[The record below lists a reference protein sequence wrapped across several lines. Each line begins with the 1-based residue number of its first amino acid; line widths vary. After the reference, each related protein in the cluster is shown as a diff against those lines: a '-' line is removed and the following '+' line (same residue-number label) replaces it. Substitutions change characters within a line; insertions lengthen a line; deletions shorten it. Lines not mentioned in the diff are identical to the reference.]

1 MRKLATHGQ
10 AILCTIHQPSAIL
23 MQQFDRLLFL
33 QKGGQTVYFG
43 DLGEGCKTMIDY
55 FESKGAHKCPPD
67 ANPAEWMLEV
77 VGAAPG
83 SHATQD
89 YNEVWRNSDEYKAVQ
104 EELDWMEK
112 NLPGRSKNQ
121 LQKNINLLLHL
132 YTTNLKWLPFV
143 CSNNT
148 GDHQIIY
155 GRNLF

>member
-1 MRKLATHGQ
+1 
-10 AILCTIHQPSAIL
+10 
-23 MQQFDRLLFL
+23 
-33 QKGGQTVYFG
+33 
-43 DLGEGCKTMIDY
+43 MIDY

-112 NLPGRSKNQ
+112 NLPGRSKEPTAEEHKPFAASLYYQFKMVTIRLFQQYWRSPDYLWSKFILTIFNQ
-121 LQKNINLLLHL
+121 VFIGFTFFQ
-132 YTTNLKWLPFV
+132 
-143 CSNNT
+143 
-148 GDHQIIY
+148 G
-155 GRNLF
+155 